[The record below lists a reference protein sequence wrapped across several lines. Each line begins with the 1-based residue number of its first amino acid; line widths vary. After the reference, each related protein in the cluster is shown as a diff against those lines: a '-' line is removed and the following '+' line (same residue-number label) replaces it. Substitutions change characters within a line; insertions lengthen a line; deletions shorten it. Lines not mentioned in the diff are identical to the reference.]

1 MLPALLALLSASTP
15 ATVQTPAAPQPM
27 LVEITEGQPVTIRQ
41 DRAYLL
47 FRIHRPK
54 GVPSFEPVFLRK
66 PTSAELEDY
75 RAARAKAFEE
85 AKPKLIEEREKAL
98 RRRAE
103 QEGQGRKPSG
113 PIPPE
118 PTLETFTYFYP
129 AVANLAGI
137 RHNFP
142 LAKGTPDNL
151 YLIEAVPGDYVLY
164 GTSWG
169 MGPQGLAVCWCLGTV
184 GFTAKAGTVSD
195 LGTMFFDTAK
205 FRSKIPELKDE
216 TGFGPSSDT
225 PWFLIGG
232 TVRPDRRDGTLPA
245 VLSGISVSPAEYF
258 AVGSFVDLNNG
269 GVNRLG
275 PVPGVLDYVRGRA
288 MDIKSGAPARGGA
301 TGR

>member
-1 MLPALLALLSASTP
+1 MLSALLALLSASTP
-15 ATVQTPAAPQPM
+15 VPAQTPAAPSPM
-27 LVEITEGQPVTIRQ
+27 LVEISEGQPVTIRQ

-66 PTSAELEDY
+66 PTSAELDAY
-75 RAARAKAFEE
+75 RAAKAKAFEE
-85 AKPKLIEEREKAL
+85 ARPKLIEEREKTL
-98 RRRAE
+98 RRRTE
-103 QEGQGRKPSG
+103 QESQGRKPSG
-113 PIPPE
+113 PVPPE
-118 PTLETFTYFYP
+118 PTIDTFPYFYP

-142 LAKGTPDNL
+142 LAKGAPDNL

-169 MGPQGLAVCWCLGTV
+169 TGPQGLAVCWCLGTV
-184 GFTAKAGTVSD
+184 GFTAKAGVVSD

-205 FRSKIPELKDE
+205 FRSKVPELKDE

-232 TVRPDRRDGTLPA
+232 TVRPDRRDGALPA
-245 VLSGISVSPAEYF
+245 ALAAIPVAPADYV

-269 GVNRLG
+269 GINRLG
-275 PVPGVLDYVRGRA
+275 PVPGVLDYVRGNPI
-288 MDIKSGAPARGGA
+288 DVKTGVPAAGGA
-301 TGR
+301 VGR

>member
-1 MLPALLALLSASTP
+1 MLPALFALLSVSAP
-15 ATVQTPAAPQPM
+15 PAAQAPTTPQPM

-47 FRIHRPK
+47 FRVHRPK
-54 GVPSFEPVFLRK
+54 GVPSFEPIFLRK
-66 PTSAELEDY
+66 PTPAELADY

-85 AKPKLIEEREKAL
+85 ARPKLIEEREKAL
-98 RRRAE
+98 QRRAE
-103 QEGQGRKPSG
+103 QERQGRKPSVS
-113 PIPPE
+113 IPPE
-118 PTLETFTYFYP
+118 PSLDNFTYFYP

-142 LAKGTPDNL
+142 LAKGVPDNL
-151 YLIEAVPGDYVLY
+151 YLIEAIPGDYVLY

-169 MGPQGLAVCWCLGTV
+169 TGPQGLAVCWCLGTV

-232 TVRPDRRDGTLPA
+232 TVRPDRRDGALPA
-245 VLSGISVSPAEYF
+245 VLSGVAISPADYF

-275 PVPGVLDYVRGRA
+275 PVPAVLDYVRGRPI
-288 MDIKSGAPARGGA
+288 DLKSGQPARGGA

>member
-1 MLPALLALLSASTP
+1 MLSALLALLSAATP
-15 ATVQTPAAPQPM
+15 AVTQSPDAHAPM
-27 LVEITEGQPVTIRQ
+27 LVEIVEGQPVTIRQ

-66 PTSAELEDY
+66 PTATELEAY
-75 RAARAKAFEE
+75 RVAKAKAFEE
-85 AKPKLIEEREKAL
+85 ARPKLIDEREKAL

-103 QEGQGRKPSG
+103 QESQGRKPSG
-113 PIPPE
+113 LVPLE
-118 PTLETFTYFYP
+118 PTLDTFQYFYP

-142 LAKGTPDNL
+142 LAKGASDNL

-184 GFTAKAGTVSD
+184 GFKAKAGVVSD

-232 TVRPDRRDGTLPA
+232 TVRPDRRDGALPA
-245 VLSGISVSPAEYF
+245 ALAGIPVSPAEYH

-269 GVNRLG
+269 GINRLG
-275 PVPGVLDYVRGRA
+275 PVAGILDYVWGRPI
-288 MDIKSGAPARGGA
+288 DVKTGVPASGGA
-301 TGR
+301 VGR